1 MTYLDK
7 YAHAMYNIGML
18 MNLLQETVVKSSDI
32 DGIYDDIYNP
42 EKES

>member
-1 MTYLDK
+1 
-7 YAHAMYNIGML
+7 MYNIGML
-18 MNLLQETVVKSSDI
+18 IGLLQETIVKSSHI